1 MRKILLFS
9 MFMGLGLTMM
19 AQQEAQYTQFM
30 YNKLAYNPAYA
41 GSLGATTA
49 TGIVRSQ
56 WLGLEGAPK
65 SQVFNIDAPLSDNR
79 VGVGLNVARH
89 TIGIATNYN
98 ADLSYAYRVPLGKGN
113 IGVGLQGSIRS
124 FNANYN
130 DDRLVSTQGTTFD
143 ASIPN
148 GQQNKMTPN
157 FGAGV
162 YYKEEK
168 LYIGFS
174 VPRLLE
180 NNIDFSEDATIISE
194 SRRHFYLMGGYL
206 FDINERVQLQPQ
218 ALVKYAENSPLDVD
232 LNVNAIFMDKYMIGA
247 TYRVGGSS
255 RGLPA
260 ESIDILFGMN
270 INEQLLFGI
279 AYDVTVSE
287 LRDYSSGS
295 IEAMVRYSFGP
306 KKTEE
311 QEVEGDYLNPRF
323 F

>member
-9 MFMGLGLTMM
+9 IFITLGLSAT

-49 TGIVRSQ
+49 TGIIRSQ

-79 VGVGLNVARH
+79 VGIGLNLART

-98 ADLSYAYRVPLGKGN
+98 ADISYAYRVPLGKGN

-124 FNANYN
+124 FNANYS
-130 DDRLVSTQGTTFD
+130 DERLISTQGTIFD
-143 ASIPN
+143 ASIPV

-180 NNIDFSEDATIISE
+180 NNIDFSEDATVISE
-194 SRRHFYLMGGYL
+194 SIRHFYLMGGYL
-206 FDINERVQLQPQ
+206 FDVKENVQLQPQ
-218 ALVKYAENSPLDVD
+218 MLIKYAQNSPLDVD
-232 LNVNAIFMDKYMIGA
+232 LNVNAIFMNKYMVGA

-260 ESIDILFGMN
+260 ESIDILFSTQV
-270 INEQLLFGI
+270 NEHFLFGI

-306 KKTEE
+306 KNTAEK
-311 QEVEGDYLNPRF
+311 EVEGDYLNPRF

>member
-9 MFMGLGLTMM
+9 IGMLLSLAIW
-19 AQQEAQYTQFM
+19 AQQDAQYTQFM

-65 SQVFNIDAPLSDNR
+65 SQVFNIDAPLYDNR
-79 VGVGLNVARH
+79 VGVGLNIARN

-98 ADLSYAYRVPLGKGN
+98 ADISYAYRVPLGKGK

-124 FNANYN
+124 FNADYN
-130 DDRLVSTQGTTFD
+130 DDRLISTQGMTLD
-143 ASIPN
+143 ASIPI
-148 GQQNKMTPN
+148 GQQNKLTPN

-194 SRRHFYLMGGYL
+194 SIRHFYLMGGYL
-206 FDINERVQLQPQ
+206 FDLKENVQLQPQ
-218 ALVKYAENSPLDVD
+218 ALIKYAENAPLDVD
-232 LNVNAIFMDKYMIGA
+232 LNVNAIFMNKYMIGA

-255 RGLPA
+255 RGIPA
-260 ESIDILFGMN
+260 ESIDILFSTQL
-270 INEQLLFGI
+270 NEHLLFGI
-279 AYDVTVSE
+279 AYDITISE

-306 KKTEE
+306 KNTGGN
-311 QEVEGDYLNPRF
+311 EVEGDYLNPRF

>member
-9 MFMGLGLTMM
+9 IGMFLSLVVV
-19 AQQEAQYTQFM
+19 AQQDAQYTQFM

-49 TGIVRSQ
+49 TGIIRSQ
-56 WLGLEGAPK
+56 WIGLEGAPK
-65 SQVFNIDAPLSDNR
+65 SQVFNIDAPLYDNR
-79 VGVGLNVARH
+79 VGIGLNIART
-89 TIGIATNYN
+89 TIGIGTNYN
-98 ADLSYAYRVPLGKGN
+98 ADISYAYRVPLGKGN

-124 FNANYN
+124 FNANYS
-130 DDRLVSTQGTTFD
+130 DDRLISTEGTIFD
-143 ASIPN
+143 ASIPV

-162 YYKEEK
+162 YYKEER
-168 LYIGFS
+168 LYVGFS

-180 NNIDFSEDATIISE
+180 NNIDFSEDATVISN
-194 SRRHFYLMGGYL
+194 SIRHFYLMGGYL
-206 FDINERVQLQPQ
+206 FDIKEGVQLQPQ
-218 ALVKYAENSPLDVD
+218 VLIKYAQNSPLDVD
-232 LNVNAIFMDKYMIGA
+232 LNLNAIFMNKYMVGA

-260 ESIDILFGMN
+260 ESIDILFSTQ
-270 INEQLLFGI
+270 INENFLFGI

-306 KKTEE
+306 KNTEGK
-311 QEVEGDYLNPRF
+311 EVEGDYLNPRF

>member
-9 MFMGLGLTMM
+9 IFIALGLTAT

-79 VGVGLNVARH
+79 VGIGLNLART

-98 ADLSYAYRVPLGKGN
+98 ADISYAYRVPLGKGN

-124 FNANYN
+124 FNANYS
-130 DDRLVSTQGTTFD
+130 DERLISTQGTTFD
-143 ASIPN
+143 ASIPV

-168 LYIGFS
+168 LYVGFS

-180 NNIDFSEDATIISE
+180 NNIDFSEDATVISE
-194 SRRHFYLMGGYL
+194 SLRHFYLMGGYL
-206 FDINERVQLQPQ
+206 FDVKENVQLQPQ
-218 ALVKYAENSPLDVD
+218 MLIKYAQNSPLDVD
-232 LNVNAIFMDKYMIGA
+232 LNVNVIFMNKYMVGA

-260 ESIDILFGMN
+260 ESIDILFSTQV
-270 INEQLLFGI
+270 NEHFLFGI

-306 KKTEE
+306 KNTTEK
-311 QEVEGDYLNPRF
+311 EVEGDYLNPRF

>member
-9 MFMGLGLTMM
+9 IFIALGFTAI

-49 TGIVRSQ
+49 TGIIRSQ

-65 SQVFNIDAPLSDNR
+65 SQVFNIDAPLYDNR
-79 VGVGLNVARH
+79 VGIGLNLART

-98 ADLSYAYRVPLGKGN
+98 ADVSYAYRVPLGKGK

-124 FNANYN
+124 FNANYS
-130 DDRLVSTQGTTFD
+130 DERLISTQGTTFD
-143 ASIPN
+143 ASIPV
-148 GQQNKMTPN
+148 GQQNKMSPN

-162 YYKEEK
+162 YYKEDK
-168 LYIGFS
+168 LYVGFS

-180 NNIDFSEDATIISE
+180 NNIDFSEDATVISQ
-194 SRRHFYLMGGYL
+194 SLRHFYLMGGYL
-206 FDINERVQLQPQ
+206 FDVKENVQLQPQ
-218 ALVKYAENSPLDVD
+218 MLIKYAQNAPLDVD
-232 LNVNAIFMDKYMIGA
+232 INVNAIFMDKYMVGA

-260 ESIDILFGMN
+260 ESIDILFSTQV
-270 INEQLLFGI
+270 NEHFLFGI

-306 KKTEE
+306 KNTEE
-311 QEVEGDYLNPRF
+311 KEVEGDYLNPRF

>member
-9 MFMGLGLTMM
+9 ISMLFGLMVL
-19 AQQEAQYTQFM
+19 AQQDAQYTQFM

-65 SQVFNIDAPLSDNR
+65 SQVFNIDAPLYDNR
-79 VGVGLNVARH
+79 VGIGLNIART

-98 ADLSYAYRVPLGKGN
+98 ADVAYAYRVPLGKGN

-130 DDRLVSTQGTTFD
+130 DERLIATEGTPFD
-143 ASIPN
+143 ASIPI
-148 GQQNKMTPN
+148 GQQNKLTPN

-162 YYKEEK
+162 YYKEDK
-168 LYIGFS
+168 LYVGFS
-174 VPRLLE
+174 APRLLE
-180 NNIDFSEDATIISE
+180 NNIDFSEDPTVISN
-194 SRRHFYLMGGYL
+194 SIRHFYLMGGYL
-206 FDINERVQLQPQ
+206 FDINATTQLQPQ
-218 ALVKYAENSPLDVD
+218 ALIKYAENVPLDID
-232 LNVNAIFMDKYMIGA
+232 LNVSAIFMNKYMVGA
-247 TYRVGGSS
+247 TYRIGGST

-260 ESIDILFGMN
+260 ESIDILFSTQV
-270 INEQLLFGI
+270 NEHFLFGLS
-279 AYDVTVSE
+279 YDITVSE

-306 KKTEE
+306 KKTDE

>member
-1 MRKILLFS
+1 MLLS
-9 MFMGLGLTMM
+9 LITW
-19 AQQEAQYTQFM
+19 AQQDAQYTQFM

-49 TGIVRSQ
+49 TGIVRNQ

-65 SQVFNIDAPLSDNR
+65 SQVFNIDAPLYNER
-79 VGVGLNVARH
+79 VGIGLNIART

-124 FNANYN
+124 FNADYN
-130 DDRLVSTQGTTFD
+130 DERLISTEGTTFD
-143 ASIPN
+143 ASIPI

-180 NNIDFSEDATIISE
+180 NNIDFSEDPTIISN
-194 SRRHFYLMGGYL
+194 SIRHFYLMGGYL
-206 FDINERVQLQPQ
+206 FDINETTQLQPQ
-218 ALVKYAENSPLDVD
+218 ALIKYAENTPLDVD
-232 LNVNAIFMDKYMIGA
+232 LNLSAIFMDKYMIGA

-255 RGLPA
+255 RGIPA
-260 ESIDILFGMN
+260 ESIDILFSTQ
-270 INEQLLFGI
+270 INEHFLFGLS
-279 AYDVTVSE
+279 YDVTVSE
-287 LRDYSSGS
+287 LRDYSGGS

-306 KKTEE
+306 RKTED

>member
-1 MRKILLFS
+1 MLLSFVV
-9 MFMGLGLTMM
+9 F
-19 AQQEAQYTQFM
+19 AQQDAQYTQFM

-49 TGIVRSQ
+49 TGIIRSQ

-65 SQVFNIDAPLSDNR
+65 SQVFNVDAPLYDNR
-79 VGVGLNVARH
+79 VGVGLNIART

-98 ADLSYAYRVPLGKGN
+98 ADLSYAYRVPLGKGK
-113 IGVGLQGSIRS
+113 IGAGLQGSIRS

-130 DDRLVSTQGTTFD
+130 DDRLVSTEGTLFD
-143 ASIPN
+143 ASIPA

-157 FGAGV
+157 FGVGV
-162 YYKEEK
+162 YYKEDK
-168 LYIGFS
+168 LYVGFS

-180 NNIDFSEDATIISE
+180 NNIDFSEDATVISN
-194 SRRHFYLMGGYL
+194 SIRHFYLMGGYL
-206 FDINERVQLQPQ
+206 FDVKENVQLQPQ
-218 ALVKYAENSPLDVD
+218 ALIKYAENSPLDVD
-232 LNVNAIFMDKYMIGA
+232 LNVNAIFMNKYMIGA

-260 ESIDILFGMN
+260 ESIDILFSTQ
-270 INEQLLFGI
+270 INEHFLFGI

-306 KKTEE
+306 KNTEE
-311 QEVEGDYLNPRF
+311 KEVEGDYLNPRF